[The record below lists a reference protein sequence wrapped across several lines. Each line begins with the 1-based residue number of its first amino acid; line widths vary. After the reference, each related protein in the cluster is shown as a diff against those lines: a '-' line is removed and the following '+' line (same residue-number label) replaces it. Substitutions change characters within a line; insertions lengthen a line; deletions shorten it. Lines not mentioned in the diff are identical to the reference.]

1 MKAMYTRLLND
12 ILSILTTFLL
22 ILAPV
27 AAIVYAAE
35 PAAENDRYVEEQ
47 FAIDQGTDSSLK
59 SDWFTNKLSKWKPD
73 ILDDTLS
80 SYLTL
85 LTSSV
90 PGQEKKH

>member
-1 MKAMYTRLLND
+1 MKAMYTRLLNG
-12 ILSILTTFLL
+12 ILSIITTFLL

-35 PAAENDRYVEEQ
+35 PAVENDHYVEEQ
-47 FAIDQGTDSSLK
+47 FAIGQAPAASFK
-59 SDWFTNKLSKWKPD
+59 NDWFTNKVSKLKPD

-85 LTSSV
+85 LKKSV
-90 PGQEKKH
+90 QGQEKQH